1 MIQKYSNRIL
11 GAVVVFIVVGL
22 MLALIAGC
30 GEKEDKENSGAEET
44 NEEREETINEE
55 TGEVTAETEEEFDEP
70 ELPNTEVQEIQD
82 GDITEEVTSD
92 GESAETES
100 EETTTNATEETTA
113 DANETASE
121 EELAQEDYKVISI
134 KGYKAYPEELTIKV
148 GTTVEWRN
156 VNDKLLHIIGWNGQ
170 KQDGVKPESL
180 KIGESWSYKFEKP
193 GKIVWFSTAR
203 PTVQGTIYIEE

>member
-1 MIQKYSNRIL
+1 MMQKYSNGIL
-11 GAVVVFIVVGL
+11 GTLVVIVVGL

-30 GEKEDKENSGAEET
+30 SEKESNEPSGVEET
-44 NEEREETINEE
+44 NEELTAEETA
-55 TGEVTAETEEEFDEP
+55 AETEEVDEP
-70 ELPNTEVQEIQD
+70 ELPDTEVQEIQNS
-82 GDITEEVTSD
+82 DITEETTSEVEETETVSEETAANLT
-92 GESAETES
+92 GEVEEVSTVGETTTETTES
-100 EETTTNATEETTA
+100 EETPA
-113 DANETASE
+113 E
-121 EELAQEDYKVISI
+121 EEYKVISI
-134 KGYKAYPEELTIKV
+134 KGYKAYPEEMTIKP

-170 KQDGVKPESL
+170 KQDGVKPEPL